1 MRIGLTGGIA
11 SGKSSLAEVFRS
23 LNIPVVDADEVSRTV
38 QRPGSPLF
46 YAIVEAFGP
55 DVVNEQ
61 GDLDRAVL
69 GQKVFS
75 DATALERLNGLTHPA
90 IWAEMQDQVKQLE
103 QSHPVVVVMV
113 PLLLESR
120 RQDWVDEVWV
130 VSLPYPLQKA
140 RLMARNPLTEEEAE
154 ARMAAQMPLAEKV
167 ALAHRVIDNSGSLE
181 DTRQLVLTALH
192 EAVPESF

>member
-11 SGKSSLAEVFRS
+11 SGKSSIAEVFRS
-23 LNIPVVDADEVSRTV
+23 LQVPVVDADEVSRAV

-46 YAIVEAFGP
+46 HAIVEAFGP
-55 DVVNEQ
+55 DVLNEQ

-90 IWAEMQDQVKQLE
+90 IWAEMQDRVKQLE

-113 PLLLESR
+113 PLLLENQ
-120 RQDWVDEVWV
+120 RQDWVNEVWV
-130 VSLPYPLQKA
+130 VSVPYALQKA
-140 RLMARNPLTEEEAE
+140 RLMARNQLTEEQAE
-154 ARMAAQMPLAEKV
+154 ARIAAQMPLAEKV

-181 DTRQLVLTALH
+181 DTRQQVLTALH
-192 EAVPESF
+192 EAVPEAF